1 MLISRFVS
9 QLTYLVLFFICF
21 CIITSPSL
29 ISTIIIGNKAERIC
43 PKQTEYG
50 QDLLR
55 VTDWICMRW
64 SVSITV
70 QVWRSDRSG
79 RGNQGIPHYHRVP
92 LGPRVFRL
100 TGDDLIKHNIE
111 ALRQM
116 YDDQYAE
123 DLNQKSSSSYDF
135 HHNFLVKLLNVTV
148 SPTWSIKTDKN
159 YWNLSTI
166 GELEL

>member
-1 MLISRFVS
+1 MLISRFAS
-9 QLTYLVLFFICF
+9 QQTYLVLFFICF

-43 PKQTEYG
+43 PKQTEFG

-111 ALRQM
+111 APGLHSWCHTRCI
-116 YDDQYAE
+116 A
-123 DLNQKSSSSYDF
+123 
-135 HHNFLVKLLNVTV
+135 HIW
-148 SPTWSIKTDKN
+148 WSIR
-159 YWNLSTI
+159 WR
-166 GELEL
+166 LESEIKFFLWFSS